1 MDVAIQQLVVRFAST
16 LNRRRRYSS
25 NHPIV
30 VAAEEQLLDTAVEV
44 LRERSAI
51 TISIARRAL
60 LIDGTPWEMPTADSR
75 ELTARLQRRGV
86 SAITLES
93 GINLVELRDALS
105 WLGEEPDGSSRIPAN
120 QSGVLI
126 ARPLYVPLVDE
137 ESIRDAQTAIAF
149 FWRSLAD
156 VTGKQDE
163 RTGPDPFAELSSEYA
178 GLPLIMEEAPAG
190 ATGFDTGAILDTL
203 RGALDD
209 STVAQRTA
217 SALMELTSHGA
228 TTTDDARSLIGD
240 QVRALL
246 EKLGRASLA
255 SLVTSLVETNEQ
267 QRFVMQLVDMLPSA
281 DAMTWLE
288 PAAQALDQNVSR
300 EMMAVL
306 SKLATV
312 PDATHDLVTDG
323 MFRDAARDFVQSW
336 TVADPDPAQHVELLA
351 RIAGCERVAPGQAAP
366 RTGTRTA
373 SIESSRLVQMSLES
387 DEVGAD
393 TMAAVDSLLSAGQVQ
408 SLLQWI
414 TTAGDTVAARALR
427 AIATSEQVVR
437 QLLLTEPVDRLE
449 ARALL
454 EVLDVSAADTLI
466 DILADAGSK
475 GTRLL
480 VRQRLAEFGEAI
492 TPQLL
497 ARLDEGPW
505 YLTRNLLSLLH
516 DTAAQRRGEGAAAD
530 AIVALLGHQ
539 QVQVRLEALRVL
551 VGMGHERRTAALS
564 RALRDDNERVVVV
577 ALQDLG
583 DSASEHGQLPPAIV
597 AQIMA
602 LVDTGAQSEPVRAR
616 AIRTLASTRSDVV
629 RDWLIGIVSRK
640 TTLMRRLAL
649 AEPTPPAGSALH
661 VLTKLYANDPVAAKV
676 MEVARSVRQDA
687 RWQVRDSSSSM
698 ERTT

>member
-25 NHPIV
+25 THPIV
-30 VAAEEQLLDTAVEV
+30 VAAEEQLLDAAVEV
-44 LRERSAI
+44 LRDRSTI
-51 TISIARRAL
+51 TMTISRRDL
-60 LIDGTPWEMPTADSR
+60 LIDGNAWEMPTADSR

-86 SAITLES
+86 SAVTLES
-93 GINLVELRDALS
+93 GINFVELRDALS
-105 WLGEEPDGSSRIPAN
+105 WLAEDSGASSDALRN

-126 ARPLYVPLVDE
+126 TRLAYVPLIDE

-156 VTGKQDE
+156 VTGMQDE
-163 RTGPDPFAELSSEYA
+163 RTGPDPFAKLSSEYA
-178 GLPLIMEEAPAG
+178 GLPLIMDEAPAG
-190 ATGFDTGAILDTL
+190 ATGFDTDAILGTL
-203 RGALDD
+203 RGSLDD
-209 STVAQRTA
+209 STIAQRA
-217 SALMELTSHGA
+217 AVALMELMSHGA
-228 TTTDDARSLIGD
+228 TATDDGRGLIGD
-240 QVRALL
+240 EVRSLL
-246 EKLGRASLA
+246 EALGRPSLA
-255 SLVTSLVETNEQ
+255 SLVKSLIDTDRQ
-267 QRFVMQLVDMLPSA
+267 QQFVTQMVDVLPVA
-281 DAMTWLE
+281 DALTWLE
-288 PAAQALDQNVSR
+288 VAARSR
-300 EMMAVL
+300 EQHVSPAMLALL
-306 SKLATV
+306 SKLAIV
-312 PDATHDLVTDG
+312 PDATHDLPRDG

-336 TVADPDPAQHVELLA
+336 TLADPDPAQHVELLA
-351 RIAGCERVAPGQAAP
+351 RIAGCERLPPREAA
-366 RTGTRTA
+366 RRNGALTA
-373 SIESSRLVQMSLES
+373 TAESSRLVQMSLES

-393 TMAAVDSLLSAGQVQ
+393 TMAAVDSLLSAGLVQ

-414 TTAGDTVAARALR
+414 ATAGDTAAARELR
-427 AIATSEQVVR
+427 AVATSEQAVR
-437 QLLLTEPVDRLE
+437 ELLLTEPVDRLE

-480 VRQRLAEFGEAI
+480 VRQRLAEFGDAI

-497 ARLDEGPW
+497 ARLGEGPW

-530 AIVALLGHQ
+530 AIALLLGHE

-551 VGMGHERRTAALS
+551 VGMGAERRTAALS

-597 AQIMA
+597 SQIMA

-649 AEPTPPAGSALH
+649 AEPTLPAVSALH
-661 VLTKLYANDPVAAKV
+661 VLTKQYANDPVAAKV
-676 MEVARSVRQDA
+676 MEVARSVRQDV
-687 RWQVRDSSSSM
+687 RWQVRDTGSSM

>member
-16 LNRRRRYSS
+16 LNRRRRYSAS
-25 NHPIV
+25 HPIV
-30 VAAEEQLLDTAVEV
+30 VAAEEQLLDAAVEV
-44 LRERSAI
+44 LRDRSTI
-51 TISIARRAL
+51 TMTISRREL
-60 LIDGTPWEMPTADSR
+60 LIDGKAWELPTADSR

-86 SAITLES
+86 TAVTLES
-93 GINLVELRDALS
+93 GINFVELRDALS
-105 WLGEEPDGSSRIPAN
+105 WLAEDSGASSDALRN

-126 ARPLYVPLVDE
+126 TRLSYGALTHDDVV
-137 ESIRDAQTAIAF
+137 RDAQAAIAL
-149 FWRSLAD
+149 FWHVLAD
-156 VTGKQDE
+156 VTGMQDE
-163 RTGPDPFAELSSEYA
+163 RTGPDPFAKPSSEYA
-178 GLPLIMEEAPAG
+178 GLPLIMDEAPAG
-190 ATGFDTGAILDTL
+190 ATGFDTGAILGKL
-203 RGALDD
+203 RDALTD
-209 STVAQRTA
+209 STIAERAAV
-217 SALMELTSHGA
+217 ALMELMSHGA
-228 TTTDDARSLIGD
+228 TATDDGRALIGNEVRSLLK
-240 QVRALL
+240 A
-246 EKLGRASLA
+246 LGRPSLA
-255 SLVTSLVETNEQ
+255 SLVKSLIDTDRQ
-267 QRFVMQLVDMLPSA
+267 QRFVTQMVDVLPVA
-281 DAMTWLE
+281 DALTWIE
-288 PAAQALDQNVSR
+288 VAARSR
-300 EMMAVL
+300 EQHVSPPMLALL
-306 SKLATV
+306 SKLAIV
-312 PDATHDLVTDG
+312 PDATHDLPRDG

-336 TVADPDPAQHVELLA
+336 TLADPDPSQHVELLA
-351 RIAGCERVAPGQAAP
+351 CIAGCERLPPREAA
-366 RTGTRTA
+366 RRNGALTA
-373 SIESSRLVQMSLES
+373 TTESSRLVQMSLES

-393 TMAAVDSLLSAGQVQ
+393 TMVAVDSLLSAGLVQ

-649 AEPTPPAGSALH
+649 AEPTPPAVSALH